1 MKNAYLTSH
10 FPLISIILYSLSFAL
25 FSSRFAIS
33 YMDELGLYS
42 GMVEFFSES
51 GIQLTM
57 LFILWLLFFMLF
69 AAFKLIADTINELSL
84 LFFSK
89 DRDGAD
95 LNRVRGGS
103 WIFLLTSIISLVA
116 QVQVTVLM
124 SVFLLAC
131 MIYFVYFIYKVSESI
146 SVPAV
151 IGLVI
156 FHILF
161 WGVFILAVMFALLR
175 LYNSI
180 IASLPI

>member
-25 FSSRFAIS
+25 YSSRFAIQ

-89 DRDGAD
+89 DQDGGD
-95 LNRVRGGS
+95 LNRVRSGS
-103 WIFLLTSIISLVA
+103 WIFLLTSIVSLLA
-116 QVQVTVLM
+116 QVQVGVLV

-131 MIYFVYFIYKVSESI
+131 MMYFVYFIYKVSEHL

-151 IGLVI
+151 IGLVM
-156 FHILF
+156 FHLLF
-161 WGVFILAVMFALLR
+161 WGVFILAVTFALLR

-180 IASLPI
+180 IASLPV